1 MNNIKREL
9 VTVFI
14 FNGITWPELYYG
26 DTFDETVIKKGNLSF
41 FVCCLFD
48 YLSNKGGEKIPT
60 RIQQKRLPIFLEA

>member
-14 FNGITWPELYYG
+14 YNGITWPELYYG

-41 FVCCLFD
+41 LAPCLFN
-48 YLSNKGGEKIPT
+48 YLSNKSGEKIST
-60 RIQQKRLPIFLEA
+60 RIQQKRVSIFLET